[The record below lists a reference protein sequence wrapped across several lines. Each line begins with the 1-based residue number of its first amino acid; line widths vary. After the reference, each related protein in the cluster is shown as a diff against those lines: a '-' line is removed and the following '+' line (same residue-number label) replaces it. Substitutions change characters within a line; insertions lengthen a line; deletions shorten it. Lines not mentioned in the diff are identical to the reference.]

1 MIKTNPF
8 KQIFSRKL
16 SLKQK
21 EAMYGRLFVLPWV
34 IGLIVFFIIPFVN
47 SVYYT
52 FQKLSLGDQGLE
64 FSFIGWENYIY
75 AFTKDPNYVK
85 NLTSSI
91 TSMLY
96 EVPIVIVFSIFVAYL
111 LKDEFKGRTF
121 ARTIFFFPVI
131 IASGVVITVLKE
143 NVLGGSTS
151 NMVASSTTI
160 FKAEN
165 LRAVLIN
172 AGIPR
177 WFSMY
182 VVDIVNKIF
191 DLTWRS
197 GVQILLI
204 LAALHNIP
212 KSFYEVAVIEGA
224 TEWEKFWKITFPM
237 ISPTVYVAII
247 YSIIDYFTDYGNQVM
262 RMVVDEANKGRFEY
276 STTIAI
282 IYFLVVMVIILIVNR
297 VIGKRVVYLT

>member
-8 KQIFSRKL
+8 KQIFRRKL
-16 SLKQK
+16 TLKQK

-212 KSFYEVAVIEGA
+212 KSFYEVAIIEGA